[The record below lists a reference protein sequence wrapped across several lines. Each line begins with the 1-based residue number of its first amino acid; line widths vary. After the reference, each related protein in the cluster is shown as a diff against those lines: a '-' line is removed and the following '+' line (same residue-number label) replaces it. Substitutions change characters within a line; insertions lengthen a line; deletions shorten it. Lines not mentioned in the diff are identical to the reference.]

1 MIILNKGSLTQTGR
15 FAPETMALNLNERGS
30 TATITFG
37 IGTADLA
44 IGDWLQDDTDPGAG
58 IVWRVKTID
67 TQYNTKTVTVQ
78 LEDMVNSLNDQLLN
92 GEIKP
97 SDIAG
102 GSATTCTARQAVEY
116 ILNRQSVWELDD
128 FDYDSV
134 SNPYNFNGDSLKA
147 ALDTVSSSL
156 EEPVWSYDFTA
167 YPFKISITH
176 LSDDIDSEMRMSRNI
191 STLKV
196 SIDRTR
202 MYTRFYP
209 IGKNNLRLDAPGYA
223 EKNVSTYGV
232 IEKTETD
239 ETKDTKAKL
248 LSWAQDNLDKH
259 AEPIV
264 TATVTGLDLSAE
276 TGVSLDSFTIG
287 KKCRMPLPEFY
298 TTITEKVI
306 KLSWKDKLA
315 EPENVTV
322 TMANQKE
329 DIASIINR
337 INSSSGRGGRAK
349 AKDDEE
355 DHAWIV
361 DTNDHVSLVAEAVA
375 GKDGE
380 GNPNWSRVAELTVDG
395 NGIAAR
401 VTETEDGLVT
411 LHSAIEQTSTQ
422 IYITVENAKSDL
434 QSYIDV
440 TAEGIEIASAAASS
454 TMYSVIETTATNISS
469 EVVRRT
475 RVFVQLTDPAL
486 VPSNNVREGDIW
498 VKSIKM
504 QTWSE
509 MSSKTWESSADFNWN
524 QYSGSPQFVWDG
536 TKWEPLGDQGAVVEY
551 GTRIEQTERN
561 ISLIA
566 RAIGTIDPSAIAEI
580 DISAEAIQS
589 AVSTAKSELYS
600 IVRQTATNI
609 TSEVMNDIEDIASY
623 IEQTASDIRQTVA
636 RKNRVFVQLTDPVYN
651 TGVTVIDGDIWIK
664 SAGNDNVK
672 QTWGELSAK
681 TWNSQNSTNWREYYE
696 GYWYVRKNN
705 KWEIMNANADVVE
718 IGTMLEQDEKHIALI
733 ARDVDANHQELGARL
748 EVTAREIRGEVHAA
762 KSSLY
767 TTISQTATSI
777 RLEVVSTKSELSSSI
792 TQTASSIRSEVNAS
806 KSTIYSSITQTA
818 SQIRAVVSN
827 VQAGLQSQ
835 ITQNAGNIELKVS
848 KNGVISSIN
857 QTPESITIN
866 ASKINLNGYVTA
878 TNFSTVLANLA
889 SAHINKLYVD
899 TNIYA
904 PNGLSIYANGVWQ
917 LSLSQSGN
925 TYTLKETKLNGD
937 ERTVGTFSRAVS
949 SWTWGGGN
957 GKINVTALPQ
967 NQTKS
972 VSVSIDGQNTI
983 TSNGTYTYTVD
994 YENSDGDDVSTG
1006 ATKTVTVSNP
1016 YKPTALTQSVKD
1028 AGSVSGYTKHG
1039 SSYQT
1044 FYYNGSSGSRN
1055 IRVYTYPTITID
1067 GVSRNLNDYNLS
1079 DFLGG
1084 SPTAIYDF
1092 GYSEGRGSVSYT
1104 PTALT
1109 QSAKDV
1115 GSVSGY
1121 TKHGSDYQAFY
1132 YNGSSGSRNIRVYT
1146 YPTITIDGVSRNLND
1161 YSLSDYLSGS
1171 PTAVYDFGYDEGH
1184 EKGILDYR
1192 SNTSGWWKKPQDNSG
1207 VCTIPNDTN
1216 SGSETWFSMNKMSMT
1231 RAKTYRSSSGQDS
1244 YYGKLYYWDD
1254 DVEEYVAASGSNAYW
1269 YYSQTNRSGTNSV
1282 YY

>member
-1 MIILNKGSLTQTGR
+1 MIILSKGSLTQTGR
-15 FAPETMALNLNERGS
+15 FAPETMALNLSERGS

-67 TQYNTKTVTVQ
+67 TQFNTKTVTVQ

-202 MYTRFYP
+202 MFTRFYP

-239 ETKDTKAKL
+239 ETKDTKEKL
-248 LSWAQDNLDKH
+248 LSWAQEYLDKH

-454 TMYSVIETTATNISS
+454 TMYSVIETTATNIRS

-475 RVFVQLTDPAL
+475 RVFVQITDPAL
-486 VPSNNVREGDIW
+486 IPSNNIREGDIW

-566 RAIGTIDPSAIAEI
+566 RAIGAIDPSAIAEI

-748 EVTAREIRGEVHAA
+748 AVTAREIRGEVHAA

-792 TQTASSIRSEVNAS
+792 TQTASSIRSEVNAA

-818 SQIRAVVSN
+818 SQIRAEVSN
-827 VQAGLQSQ
+827 VQAGLSSSITQTASQIRTEVKSTASGLQSQ

-857 QTPESITIN
+857 QTPESITID
-866 ASKINLNGYVTA
+866 ASRINLTGYVTA

-917 LSLSQSGN
+917 LGLSLSGN
-925 TYTLKETKLNGD
+925 TYTLTETKLNGD
-937 ERTVGTFSRAVS
+937 SRTVGTFSRAVS
-949 SWTWGGGN
+949 SMGVTRN
-957 GKINVTALPQ
+957 GAVYTITPQPQGAPSITVGFSSSANIGLEIDTNGTPTLYPQ
-967 NQTKS
+967 NSKYVDAPLKVMQLNGQAAPTDIVYFSKL
-972 VSVSIDGQNTI
+972 ID
-983 TSNGTYTYTVD
+983 
-994 YENSDGDDVSTG
+994 
-1006 ATKTVTVSNP
+1006 ATASYN
-1016 YKPTALTQSVKD
+1016 
-1028 AGSVSGYTKHG
+1028 SGYT
-1039 SSYQT
+1039 
-1044 FYYNGSSGSRN
+1044 N
-1055 IRVYTYPTITID
+1055 
-1067 GVSRNLNDYNLS
+1067 
-1079 DFLGG
+1079 
-1084 SPTAIYDF
+1084 
-1092 GYSEGRGSVSYT
+1092 
-1104 PTALT
+1104 
-1109 QSAKDV
+1109 
-1115 GSVSGY
+1115 
-1121 TKHGSDYQAFY
+1121 
-1132 YNGSSGSRNIRVYT
+1132 
-1146 YPTITIDGVSRNLND
+1146 
-1161 YSLSDYLSGS
+1161 
-1171 PTAVYDFGYDEGH
+1171 
-1184 EKGILDYR
+1184 GILDYR
-1192 SNTSGWWKKPQDNSG
+1192 SNANGYWKKPSDNSG
-1207 VCTIPNDTN
+1207 VCTIPNNTN
-1216 SGSETWFSMNKMSMT
+1216 SGSETWFSMSPMSLT
-1231 RAKTYRSSSGQDS
+1231 RVKTYVDTSGNAS
-1244 YYGKLYYWDD
+1244 YYGKLYYYNAKTGKY
-1254 DVEEYVAASGSNAYW
+1254 EYASDSDRYYYISN
-1269 YYSQTNRSGTNSV
+1269 SNRAGTTTV

>member
-1 MIILNKGSLTQTGR
+1 MIILSKGSLTQTGR

-128 FDYDSV
+128 FDYDSA

-156 EEPVWSYDFTA
+156 EDPVWSYDFTS

-202 MYTRFYP
+202 MFTRFYP

-248 LSWAQDNLDKH
+248 LSWAQEYLDKH

-264 TATVTGLDLSAE
+264 TATVTGLDLSAD

-306 KLSWKDKLA
+306 KLSWNDKLA

-361 DTNDHVSLVAEAVA
+361 DTNDHVALVAEAVA

-440 TAEGIEIASAAASS
+440 TAEGIQIASAAASS

-475 RVFVQLTDPAL
+475 RVFVQITDPAL
-486 VPSNNVREGDIW
+486 VPSNNIREGDIW

-504 QTWSE
+504 KTWSE

-589 AVSTAKSELYS
+589 TVSTAKSELYS
-600 IVRQTATNI
+600 IIRQTATNI
-609 TSEVMNDIEDIASY
+609 TSEVMNDIENIASY

-777 RLEVVSTKSELSSSI
+777 RLEVASTKSELSSSI
-792 TQTASSIRSEVNAS
+792 TQTASSIRSEVNTA

-818 SQIRAVVSN
+818 SQIRAEVSN
-827 VQAGLQSQ
+827 VQAGLSSS
-835 ITQNAGNIELKVS
+835 ITQTASAIRSEVASTTSSIRSSITTEANRISLVVEGTGANAKIKPASIVS
-848 KNGVISSIN
+848 AINDGSSSIVIS
-857 QTPESITIN
+857 
-866 ASKINLNGYVTA
+866 ADHINLDGYVKATQLTTGWLDALIADISVVHAKGLSA
-878 TNFSTVLANLA
+878 TNNVVAGGYTMSPVYYIGTPGN
-889 SAHINKLYVD
+889 AHSFTDAVTAIRIV
-899 TNIYA
+899 
-904 PNGLSIYANGVWQ
+904 
-917 LSLSQSGN
+917 QSGN
-925 TYTLKETKLNGD
+925 TYTLQGKTISGGD
-937 ERTVGTFSRAVS
+937 TWWNVGTFSRAVS
-949 SWTWGGGN
+949 SMGVTRN
-957 GKINVTALPQ
+957 GAVYSITPSPQ
-967 NQTKS
+967 
-972 VSVSIDGQNTI
+972 
-983 TSNGTYTYTVD
+983 
-994 YENSDGDDVSTG
+994 
-1006 ATKTVTVSNP
+1006 
-1016 YKPTALTQSVKD
+1016 
-1028 AGSVSGYTKHG
+1028 
-1039 SSYQT
+1039 
-1044 FYYNGSSGSRN
+1044 
-1055 IRVYTYPTITID
+1055 
-1067 GVSRNLNDYNLS
+1067 
-1079 DFLGG
+1079 G
-1084 SPTAIYDF
+1084 SPTLTVGFSSTANIALEIVTN
-1092 GYSEGRGSVSYT
+1092 GT
-1104 PTALT
+1104 PTLDPMSSKWVVAPMKVQQLN
-1109 QSAKDV
+1109 
-1115 GSVSGY
+1115 G
-1121 TKHGSDYQAFY
+1121 QAE
-1132 YNGSSGSRNIRVYT
+1132 
-1146 YPTITIDGVSRNLND
+1146 PTVIVNFDKTIDA
-1161 YSLSDYLSGS
+1161 
-1171 PTAVYDFGYDEGH
+1171 TASYNAGH
-1184 EKGILDYR
+1184 AKGILDYR
-1192 SNTSGWWKKPQDNSG
+1192 SNVNGYWKKPSENSG

-1216 SGSETWFSMNKMSMT
+1216 SGSETWFSMSPMSLT
-1231 RAKTYRSSSGQDS
+1231 RVKTYVDTSGNAS
-1244 YYGKLYYWDD
+1244 YYGKLYYYNAKTGNY
-1254 DVEEYVAASGSNAYW
+1254 EYASDSDRYYYISN
-1269 YYSQTNRSGTNSV
+1269 SNRAGTTTV